1 VQQVAAFE
9 LEQQGDWR
17 YGEEEEENAKP
28 ETGQSNSKSEN
39 ESRYNLA
46 SKNYAKQASHFLAA
60 SFSHSEFL
68 RRFAMD
74 KSSKLHTAKA
84 PKNETQSSNSAPV
97 CEAI

>member
-39 ESRYNLA
+39 KSRYNLA
-46 SKNYAKQASHFLAA
+46 SK
-60 SFSHSEFL
+60 
-68 RRFAMD
+68 
-74 KSSKLHTAKA
+74 KL
-84 PKNETQSSNSAPV
+84 
-97 CEAI
+97 C